1 MCAAGVGT
9 AVGTAVSRTTAS
21 DPQEDGKALPTA
33 VRIRAGRA
41 FLGDPR
47 MNADSVCRK
56 GAL

>member
-1 MCAAGVGT
+1 MCAAAGVGT
-9 AVGTAVSRTTAS
+9 AMSRTTAS
-21 DPQEDGKALPTA
+21 DPQGDGKALPTA